1 MFKRCKMVSAFVRLE
16 PSGAF
21 GALNHGSCSQRQ
33 SDTGEPRSLGMSV
46 LLLPWRIFR
55 VLVDA
60 TFMTELP
67 VLICRM
73 YALSN
78 GFVTSPTC
86 QKEGSPGARFAC
98 QLDRSLAVA
107 TVASAVLLSLRATL
121 SLASGSWRQHRAAL
135 EVGSWRKLLALL
147 MDALIWT
154 ALPVFVACVVHVDQ
168 GSSIRVCSGCHPH
181 AAQLAATAAGVV
193 MGLRLLS
200 WLVMRAPMQCA
211 ALVLLA
217 ALGDEMLVRVQLRRA
232 EAQLQLALH
241 AMLSPEVRLSECL
254 SNRHCMQCSRRRCVC
269 LSASPIGVAC
279 NALADPFDL

>member
-1 MFKRCKMVSAFVRLE
+1 MWETLDARERAARVFKRAKMVGGDFVRLV

-21 GALNHGSCSQRQ
+21 GTLNHGTCSQRH

-60 TFMTELP
+60 TVMTELP

-107 TVASAVLLSLRATL
+107 TVASAVLLSLHATL
-121 SLASGSWRQHRAAL
+121 SLASGRWRQHRAAL
-135 EVGSWRKLLALL
+135 EVGSWRNLLTLL
-147 MDALIWT
+147 VDALVWT
-154 ALPVFVACVVHVDQ
+154 ALPVFVACVLADPVSSI
-168 GSSIRVCSGCHPH
+168 SSIRVCSGCHRH

-193 MGLRLLS
+193 IGLKLLS

-211 ALVLLA
+211 AIVLLA

-232 EAQLQLALH
+232 DAQLQLALH
-241 AMLSPEVRLSECL
+241 AMLSPEVPICL
-254 SNRHCMQCSRRRCVC
+254 ASDC
-269 LSASPIGVAC
+269 L
-279 NALADPFDL
+279 

>member
-1 MFKRCKMVSAFVRLE
+1 MGKPARRAREAVFKSLFKREKMDRGAFVRLV

-21 GALNHGSCSQRQ
+21 GTLNHGTCSQSH

-60 TFMTELP
+60 TVMTELP

-121 SLASGSWRQHRAAL
+121 SLASGRWQHRAAL
-135 EVGSWRKLLALL
+135 EVGSRRNLLTLLA
-147 MDALIWT
+147 DALIWT
-154 ALPVFVACVVHVDQ
+154 ALPVFVACVLADP
-168 GSSIRVCSGCHPH
+168 GSSIRVCSGCHRH

-193 MGLRLLS
+193 IGLKLLS

-211 ALVLLA
+211 SIVLLA
-217 ALGDEMLVRVQLRRA
+217 VLGDEMLVRVQLRRA
-232 EAQLQLALH
+232 DAHLKLALH
-241 AMLSPEVRLSECL
+241 EMLSPEVPICL
-254 SNRHCMQCSRRRCVC
+254 AFKC
-269 LSASPIGVAC
+269 L
-279 NALADPFDL
+279 